1 MTAEGVLPRDDREP
15 TGLNGMTLRG
25 RLRAVFLVALALL
38 LVALAISA
46 FSFARLLD
54 GRRTLFNQIDPAR
67 LASEQ
72 LLIAMLNQETGVRG
86 YVLTGQAS
94 FLQPFVQGLPAQ
106 RAASAQLDDLL
117 SGLPGLLAS
126 AREAEQRGAAWQSGF
141 AKPAVIATA
150 AGNRAYA
157 SDIALQHSKV
167 LFDRFRAARQRLNNA
182 LASTGQEAAARLND
196 STMQLA
202 IVLISAAA
210 LAVVAGLV
218 GQRSLRVWVTDPLL
232 SIGGDARQV
241 ADGDLGHAITS
252 TGPPE
257 FRRLAGDSEAMRLRI
272 VGELD
277 EIERARAELVSRNA
291 ELARSNAELEQFAY
305 VASHDMQ
312 EPLRK
317 VTSFCQLLQQRYQAQ
332 LDDRGNQYIEF
343 AVDGAKRMQGLIN
356 DLLAFSRVGR
366 TTDHFVSV
374 DLGTCVA
381 AAVKSLSAAIEES
394 GAVVTAERVTGG
406 DGRQRTDHQRL
417 PERDR
422 QRHQIPLRRGTR
434 DPGRGCPGWPVV
446 ALFGYRQRDRH
457 RAPLRRAGVR
467 HLSTPA
473 LPRDVRGDRDRFG
486 PLPEDRRVPRRQH
499 LARYRPISWHSYLVH
514 SACHPRSA
522 NAMNVIDETT
532 PIEVLLVEDDPG
544 DVLMTRE
551 ALAGS
556 KLVHHLHVVD
566 NGELAIDF
574 LMNQGAV
581 PERPPARPRPLGPQP
596 APARRPRGPGPDQ
609 VRPVASPDSRRRPD
623 HLRCRGRR
631 APQLRPPRQRL
642 RDQAGRIRG
651 VHRRR
656 APDRRVLPLD
666 RPPPQALTPVAIGP
680 PMSPSAPRAFWPAR
694 AGVPRRW

>member
-394 GAVVTAERVTGG
+394 GAVVTANALPVVTGDSGLITSVFQNVIGNSIKFRSDAAPEIRVEAVRDGPSWLFSVTDNGIGIEPRFAERVFVIF
-406 DGRQRTDHQRL
+406 QRL
-417 PERDR
+417 HSRETYAGTGIGLALCRKIVEFHGGSIWLDTDR
-422 QRHQIPLRRGTR
+422 FPGTR
-434 DPGRGCPGWPVV
+434 IWFTLPATRG
-446 ALFGYRQRDRH
+446 
-457 RAPLRRAGVR
+457 AP
-467 HLSTPA
+467 TP
-473 LPRDVRGDRDRFG
+473 
-486 PLPEDRRVPRRQH
+486 
-499 LARYRPISWHSYLVH
+499 
-514 SACHPRSA
+514 
-522 NAMNVIDETT
+522 
-532 PIEVLLVEDDPG
+532 
-544 DVLMTRE
+544 
-551 ALAGS
+551 
-556 KLVHHLHVVD
+556 
-566 NGELAIDF
+566 
-574 LMNQGAV
+574 
-581 PERPPARPRPLGPQP
+581 
-596 APARRPRGPGPDQ
+596 
-609 VRPVASPDSRRRPD
+609 
-623 HLRCRGRR
+623 
-631 APQLRPPRQRL
+631 
-642 RDQAGRIRG
+642 
-651 VHRRR
+651 
-656 APDRRVLPLD
+656 
-666 RPPPQALTPVAIGP
+666 
-680 PMSPSAPRAFWPAR
+680 
-694 AGVPRRW
+694 